1 MTKLQ
6 AIRAFMNY
14 VLGEKIVIAN
24 DKFDN
29 SNFAMDIINPVP
41 RVKLPKNLTFAPDK
55 EDKIFRKDFI
65 ERCPMARGFSSIT
78 LTLLHECGHW
88 ATRSIMDIVEYD
100 KMKYNANTQEEYM
113 SIPWEHLA
121 TEWAICWLH
130 SPVNRKMAKAFEQFY
145 FGHRKE

>member
-24 DKFDN
+24 DKFEG
-29 SNFAMDIINPVP
+29 SNFAMDISNPIP
-41 RVKLPKNLTFAPDK
+41 RVKLPRNLTFTPD
-55 EDKIFRKDFI
+55 EADKAFRKDFI
-65 ERCPMARGFSSIT
+65 ERCPMAQGFSSIT
-78 LTLLHECGHW
+78 ITLLHECGHW
-88 ATRSIMDIVEYD
+88 ATRSIVDIVEYD
-100 KMKYNANTQEEYM
+100 KMRNKAHTMQMYM
-113 SIPWEHLA
+113 AIPWERLA
-121 TEWAICWLH
+121 TEWAICWLC